1 MKYTKKMMASV
12 LAICVLVLQ
21 LQPAFAVVESE
32 PIDQSDN
39 CYDFELKN
47 ENDLSRFSS
56 DKNMFVSKGVDA
68 KVTVMD
74 SNDIVIESNCSVE
87 TTMKLPKVLNGAKAV
102 LTDDGAVMYNAPK
115 ENIKCVVQMDKTKAN
130 GEMIEF
136 VKNDLIIEN
145 INAEKQ
151 YAYEFKL
158 EEGGKLQTQ
167 AEYEKN
173 LQLKNINLI
182 DNKKGVCNEE
192 LLYVVN
198 AEGVVVNTIEIPNA
212 TDANGNVV
220 AASYQIKGNQLIQT
234 INFNSDTE
242 FPVVSTMSSYAPK
255 TKYNTVTMERSSA
268 NAEKAKEARR
278 RINARQNS
286 TLSTFCSVMTSIL
299 GYLPGVDKTVSYT
312 TTLIS
317 SVYGGISKNL
327 ERQEDMYT
335 TIYEVFTSTASLEK
349 SVKKVNI
356 VYPLYGTYQGKNKGY
371 TYQQRD
377 EYAEYYNSS
386 GTKIDASNFA

>member
-1 MKYTKKMMASV
+1 
-12 LAICVLVLQ
+12 
-21 LQPAFAVVESE
+21 
-32 PIDQSDN
+32 
-39 CYDFELKN
+39 
-47 ENDLSRFSS
+47 
-56 DKNMFVSKGVDA
+56 
-68 KVTVMD
+68 
-74 SNDIVIESNCSVE
+74 
-87 TTMKLPKVLNGAKAV
+87 
-102 LTDDGAVMYNAPK
+102 
-115 ENIKCVVQMDKTKAN
+115 MDKTKAN

>member
-1 MKYTKKMMASV
+1 MMASV